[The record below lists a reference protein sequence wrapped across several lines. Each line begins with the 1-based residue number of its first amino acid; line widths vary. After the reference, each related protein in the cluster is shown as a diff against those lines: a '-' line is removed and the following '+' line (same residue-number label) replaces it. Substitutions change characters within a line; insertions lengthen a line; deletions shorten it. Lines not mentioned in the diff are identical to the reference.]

1 MCFVKSNQDLNV
13 GMSGKNIGT
22 YLKSS
27 LSKAGGAENLKS
39 FNSLNIKP
47 SAHAAYKISQSPTQ
61 TTQTTGGGESNSRSR
76 QTTLVHR
83 HSNPVGSLANLIGA
97 SSPSPNLTNA
107 NHLKQ
112 RLQSAAATTVSTA
125 ITGESAATN
134 ALPRIKINT

>member
-1 MCFVKSNQDLNV
+1 
-13 GMSGKNIGT
+13 MSGKNIGT

-61 TTQTTGGGESNSRSR
+61 TGGGGSESNSRSR
-76 QTTLVHR
+76 QSTLVHR
-83 HSNPVGSLANLIGA
+83 HSNPVGSLANLVGA

-125 ITGESAATN
+125 IAGESAATN